1 MLFRGQNRHEIQVD
15 SDWNTTVFVGFM
27 LPSLSAGLD
36 PAYFG
41 HIKAWTTPP
50 ACNEVN
56 PEQLG
61 PCVHVY

>member
-56 PEQLG
+56 PE
-61 PCVHVY
+61 